1 MTLTSTSTV
10 LSCPSLRHFDPFMK
24 RAYNKKSNHIF
35 ITMTL
40 TTGYPGSVSS
50 LWQQAGRAGR
60 GGRNS
65 LAIMIMFD
73 GVLDQ
78 YFVQRPHALLT
89 RQPEAAVIDVHNEVV
104 LRSHLLCA
112 AAECPLGILQVL
124 LELY

>member
-1 MTLTSTSTV
+1 LV
-10 LSCPSLRHFDPFMK
+10 KK
-24 RAYNKKSNHIF
+24 RWQYA
-35 ITMTL
+35 
-40 TTGYPGSVSS
+40 GYPGSVSS

-65 LAIMIMFD
+65 LAVMIMFD

-78 YFVQRPHALLT
+78 YFVQRPATLLT
-89 RQPEAAVIDVHNEVV
+89 RSPEAAVIDVANEVV

-124 LELY
+124 ALYEFTVSVTLF